1 MTSQCLEHDILYIID
16 KAFEK
21 LFLGETRRTLKDLLF
36 QKMNNLNKYF
46 SWKNFKSYNWQ
57 NIRKLMM

>member
-1 MTSQCLEHDILYIID
+1 MTSQCLEHDILCIID
-16 KAFEK
+16 EAFEK